1 MRNQDALRI
10 AREVIE
16 VNLKAHNTPARAD
29 VEQLVKS
36 YPMQHAIAVLVNL
49 EKIFEGEGE

>member
-1 MRNQDALRI
+1 MTNRQALRI

-29 VEQLVKS
+29 VDQLVES
-36 YPMQHAIAVLVNL
+36 YPMQHAIKVLKNL
-49 EKIFEGEGE
+49 EALFPDE